1 MKLGLG
7 EVPTDVLNVLSYVSL
22 LHLDEQ
28 VFVLFFTIAMILI
41 KKLKETVKERSR
53 RYHNFFNK

>member
-1 MKLGLG
+1 MGLG